1 VQNSGFLFSNAV
13 TLTMP
18 EDQIAQKQG
27 ADRKEDFKLTLEEK
41 EKQELLSKGRVSLII
56 DSYTEIFS
64 DFDSREYHK
73 RALSD
78 DFLSESKKISK
89 EIEGA
94 AELRFLIPKTVRNQE
109 DEKIIKRRLKE
120 HFKKQHKI
128 LADENQTTKRNSILL
143 AGAGFAMMIGATL
156 IRVNELH
163 EIFYT
168 VLLVILE
175 PAGWFSLWFALDQL
189 FYASK
194 EKKHELEF
202 YSKMSNA
209 EIIFEEY

>member
-1 VQNSGFLFSNAV
+1 
-13 TLTMP
+13 
-18 EDQIAQKQG
+18 
-27 ADRKEDFKLTLEEK
+27 
-41 EKQELLSKGRVSLII
+41 
-56 DSYTEIFS
+56 
-64 DFDSREYHK
+64 
-73 RALSD
+73 
-78 DFLSESKKISK
+78 
-89 EIEGA
+89 
-94 AELRFLIPKTVRNQE
+94 
-109 DEKIIKRRLKE
+109 
-120 HFKKQHKI
+120 
-128 LADENQTTKRNSILL
+128 
-143 AGAGFAMMIGATL
+143 MMIGATL